1 MGIFDGGTERVS
13 VRRKSTGEEDFFP
26 DDSRAFVDAL
36 RDDPDVAGV
45 ETHRVHYVIGDVIS
59 DLSFGDYWG
68 DEDEEDE

>member
-1 MGIFDGGTERVS
+1 MGVFDGGTERVS

-26 DDSRAFVDAL
+26 DDPRAFVDAL

-45 ETHRVHYVIGDVIS
+45 ETYKVHYVIGDVVS
-59 DLSFGDYWG
+59 ELSFGDYWG